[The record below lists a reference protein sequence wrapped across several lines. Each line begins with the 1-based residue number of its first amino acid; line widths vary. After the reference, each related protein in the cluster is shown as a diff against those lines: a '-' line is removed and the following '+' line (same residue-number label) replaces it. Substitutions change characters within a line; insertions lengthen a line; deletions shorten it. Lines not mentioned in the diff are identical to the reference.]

1 MDIENQQ
8 KAENSN
14 QIRRRLAEIDRQFD
28 RCPAY
33 YYKQTISTAP
43 LVFCAIGL
51 IAGIIIQDHLPI
63 PIQVWSSLM
72 ITCAVILIALPAL
85 FIIWPVIR
93 TKNFV
98 TLPFLTV
105 VLFICLGAIRMAS
118 FNSAPPNNIRN
129 LIGNEPNLA
138 TVRGVIVTEPYIDSN
153 DWKFS
158 KFTPADRS
166 SSFYLELT
174 EAEATTGWIKTGG
187 LVRVRVNEPIF
198 DLRAGD
204 RVQIYC
210 ILNKFNGPANP
221 GEFDMA
227 KYMARNGV
235 FVAGSADSRQAIEL
249 LSSDAAGLYPKAKS
263 WLSRIAVNSLLG
275 GPYPRDQS
283 ESSLLALV
291 LGYRTNIDKETYN
304 AFRKTGLLHFVCLS
318 GMNFAMVIGFVW
330 WVCKTAGLMK
340 PGRAIVCTI
349 AALLFLMVVPENAPA
364 FRAAV
369 ICFAFCA
376 SFIFRRRSNPFNS
389 LALAAVVLLLM
400 KPTGIFQPDWQLSF
414 VSVLG
419 ILLFSKPI
427 QNFLNETTSGWFVE
441 LEKRGLF
448 RRGIFEIVSLI
459 TSAFAVSV
467 AAWFANVGIL
477 LYHFY
482 GIQYLTTVWTVLVSP
497 LIGLISLLGYLKL
510 IIALFLPS
518 VSAVMGIIINRL
530 SDLLIWIV
538 KLFAGLNISEMLT
551 GKTNVAVILLFY
563 ALTIFA
569 FFFPLRR
576 HALKNIICVTAAVI
590 LVVSLA
596 LPWWQRTHG
605 DNLTVTILDVGHG
618 QAILAQMP
626 GGSNILLDA
635 GSQNR
640 SDVGTKVV
648 TPFLRYSGIGKIDAV
663 VIGHGDIDHINGM
676 PEITW
681 DTRTKVVYASKAFF
695 EDNRQT
701 TKFLRN
707 NLQKI
712 TEINNLP
719 QKFGS
724 SKIRVLWPISD
735 IQENN
740 SISDNDKSVVTLIE
754 YAGKRVLI
762 CSDIEKFAQNE
773 IFRLYPDLK
782 ADVLILPHHGS
793 AKTTEP
799 SFVDKTGAVVT
810 IASCSESSYEKGQ
823 VIGPRSGLKSYYTG
837 KNGAVTV
844 CINKQGIISTAAFAK
859 EKQPAY

>member
-1 MDIENQQ
+1 M
-8 KAENSN
+8 
-14 QIRRRLAEIDRQFD
+14 LG
-28 RCPAY
+28 
-33 YYKQTISTAP
+33 
-43 LVFCAIGL
+43 LCA
-51 IAGIIIQDHLPI
+51 A
-63 PIQVWSSLM
+63 
-72 ITCAVILIALPAL
+72 ILILSLIIYFFWPASETL
-85 FIIWPVIR
+85 KFY
-93 TKNFV
+93 
-98 TLPFLTV
+98 TLPLLAT
-105 VLFICLGAIRMAS
+105 VLFACLGAIRLAS
-118 FNSAPPNNIRN
+118 FNSAPPNDIRN
-129 LIGNEPNLA
+129 LVGNEPNLA

-158 KFTPADRS
+158 KFTPTDQS
-166 SSFYLELT
+166 SSFYIELT
-174 EAEATTGWIKTGG
+174 EAEATTGWVKTGG

-210 ILNKFNGPANP
+210 ILSKFGGPTNP
-221 GEFDMA
+221 GEFDIA

-249 LSSDAAGLYPKAKS
+249 LSSDATWLYPKAKS

-275 GPYPRDQS
+275 GPYPQDQS
-283 ESSLLALV
+283 ESLLVALV

-364 FRAAV
+364 LRAAF

-389 LALAAVVLLLM
+389 LALSAIVLLLM

-427 QNFLNETTSGWFVE
+427 QNFLTETTSGWFVE
-441 LEKRGLF
+441 PEKRGPLS
-448 RRGIFEIVSLI
+448 RGIFEIVSLI

-482 GIQYLTTVWTVLVSP
+482 GIQYLTTIWTVLVSP

-510 IIALFLPS
+510 IVALFLPS
-518 VSAVMGIIINRL
+518 VSALMGVIINHL
-530 SDLLIWIV
+530 SDWLIWIV
-538 KLFAGLNISEMLT
+538 KLFAGLNISEMLM
-551 GKTNVAVILLFY
+551 GKTNVAAILLFY

-576 HALKNIICVTAAVI
+576 QALKNIICATATLT

-605 DNLTVTILDVGHG
+605 DNLTVTVLDVGHG

-635 GSQNR
+635 GSQSR
-640 SDVGTKVV
+640 SDIGTRVV
-648 TPFLRYSGIGKIDAV
+648 SPFLRYNGIRNIDAV
-663 VIGHGDIDHINGM
+663 VISHPDIDHINGLLETIANCKIKAIYSDDLSSENQKNKATIKLLREELKRKGI
-676 PEITW
+676 EI
-681 DTRTKVVYASKAFF
+681 KPA
-695 EDNRQT
+695 EE
-701 TKFLRN
+701 
-707 NLQKI
+707 KI
-712 TEINNLP
+712 PLAGPATVKL
-719 QKFGS
+719 
-724 SKIRVLWPISD
+724 LWPNKTVYEDDKISA
-735 IQENN
+735 
-740 SISDNDKSVVTLIE
+740 NDKSVVMMIE

-762 CSDIEKFAQNE
+762 CSDIEKLAQNE

-782 ADVLILPHHGS
+782 ADVLIMPHHGS

-810 IASCSESSYEKGQ
+810 IASCSKSSYEKRQ
-823 VIGPRSGLKSYYTG
+823 VIRQRETIKSYYTG
-837 KNGAVTV
+837 LDGAITV
-844 CINKQGIISTAAFAK
+844 RVNKQGSLNTTAFAK

>member
-1 MDIENQQ
+1 
-8 KAENSN
+8 
-14 QIRRRLAEIDRQFD
+14 
-28 RCPAY
+28 
-33 YYKQTISTAP
+33 
-43 LVFCAIGL
+43 
-51 IAGIIIQDHLPI
+51 
-63 PIQVWSSLM
+63 M
-72 ITCAVILIALPAL
+72 ITCAVILIALPAF

-105 VLFICLGAIRMAS
+105 VLFICLGAIRLAS
-118 FNSAPPNNIRN
+118 FNSAPPNDIRN
-129 LIGNEPNLA
+129 LVGNEPNLA
-138 TVRGVIVTEPYIDSN
+138 TVRGVIVTEPYIDGN

-283 ESSLLALV
+283 ESLLLALV

-318 GMNFAMVIGFVW
+318 GMNFAIVIGFVW

-349 AALLFLMVVPENAPA
+349 TAILFLMVVPENAPA
-364 FRAAV
+364 LRAAF

-389 LALAAVVLLLM
+389 LALSAVVLLLM
-400 KPTGIFQPDWQLSF
+400 KPTGIFQADWQLSF

-427 QNFLNETTSGWFVE
+427 QNFLNEMTSGWFVE
-441 LEKRGLF
+441 PEKRGLLS
-448 RRGIFEIVSLI
+448 RGIFEIVSLI
-459 TSAFAVSV
+459 TPAFAVSV

-510 IIALFLPS
+510 IVALFLPS
-518 VSAVMGIIINRL
+518 VSALMGVIINHL

-538 KLFAGLNISEMLT
+538 KFFAGLNISEMLT
-551 GKTNVAVILLFY
+551 GKTDVAVILLFY
-563 ALTIFA
+563 ILTIFA

-576 HALKNIICVTAAVI
+576 QALKNIICVTATVI

-605 DNLTVTILDVGHG
+605 DNLTVTVLDVGHG

-640 SDVGTKVV
+640 SDVGTRVV
-648 TPFLRYSGIGKIDAV
+648 TPFLRYNGIRTIDAI
-663 VIGHGDIDHINGM
+663 VISHPEIDHTNGLL
-676 PEITW
+676 EIF
-681 DTRTKVVYASKAFF
+681 DNCKAKVVYSDALFFNDHKNNASA
-695 EDNRQT
+695 
-701 TKFLRN
+701 KFLREELIRKGIEIRPAGDKIPITGPVTVKLFWPNRETYEDDKINAN
-707 NLQKI
+707 N
-712 TEINNLP
+712 
-719 QKFGS
+719 
-724 SKIRVLWPISD
+724 
-735 IQENN
+735 
-740 SISDNDKSVVTLIE
+740 KSVVMTIE
-754 YAGKRVLI
+754 YTGRKILTT
-762 CSDIEKFAQNE
+762 SDIEKFAQNE
-773 IFRLYPDLK
+773 ILRLYPDLK
-782 ADVLILPHHGS
+782 ADVLIMPHHGS
-793 AKTTEP
+793 ARTTEP
-799 SFVDKTGAVVT
+799 SFVDKTGAAVT

-823 VIGPRSGLKSYYTG
+823 VIGPRAGLKSYYTG
-837 KNGAVTV
+837 KNGAVIV
-844 CINKQGIISTAAFAK
+844 RVNKQGTLNTAAFAK

>member
-1 MDIENQQ
+1 MDNIQQ
-8 KAENSN
+8 K
-14 QIRRRLAEIDRQFD
+14 LAEIDRQFD
-28 RCPAY
+28 RGPAY
-33 YYKQTISTAP
+33 YYKQSVSTAP

-51 IAGIIIQDHLPI
+51 IAGIIIQDHLPA
-63 PIQVWSSLM
+63 PIQVWSSLL
-72 ITCAVILIALPAL
+72 ITFAAILIGLPVL
-85 FIIWPVIR
+85 FIIWPVMR
-93 TKNFV
+93 TKNLV

-105 VLFICLGAIRMAS
+105 ILFICLGAIRMAS
-118 FNSAPPNNIRN
+118 FNSAPPNDIRN
-129 LIGNEPNLA
+129 LVGSKPNLA

-158 KFTPADRS
+158 KFTPTDQS

-174 EAEATTGWIKTGG
+174 EAEATTGWVKTSG

-198 DLRAGD
+198 DLREGD

-210 ILNKFNGPANP
+210 ILNKFDGPANP

-249 LSSDAAGLYPKAKS
+249 LSNGASTTGLYTKAKS

-283 ESSLLALV
+283 ESLLLALV

-349 AALLFLMVVPENAPA
+349 AAVLFLMVVPENAPA
-364 FRAAV
+364 LRAAV

-389 LALAAVVLLLM
+389 LALSAVVLLLM
-400 KPTGIFQPDWQLSF
+400 KPTGIFQADWQLSF

-419 ILLFSKPI
+419 ILLFSKPV
-427 QNFLNETTSGWFVE
+427 QNFLTETTSGWFAE
-441 LEKRGLF
+441 PEKRNLTS
-448 RRGIFEIVSLI
+448 RVIFEIVSLI
-459 TSAFAVSV
+459 TSAFAVSL

-482 GIQYLTTVWTVLVSP
+482 GIQYLTTIWTVLVSP

-510 IIALFLPS
+510 IVAFFLPS
-518 VSAVMGIIINRL
+518 VSAVMGIIINWL
-530 SDLLIWIV
+530 SNLLIWIV

-551 GKTNVAVILLFY
+551 GKTNIAVILLFY
-563 ALTIFA
+563 TLTILT

-576 HALKNIICVTAAVI
+576 QVLKNIICVTATII

-605 DNLTVTILDVGHG
+605 DNLTVTVLDVGHG
-618 QAILAQMP
+618 QAILAQLP
-626 GGSNILLDA
+626 GGVNILFDA
-635 GSQNR
+635 GSLSR
-640 SDVGTKVV
+640 SDVGTRVV
-648 TPFLRYSGIGKIDAV
+648 TPFLRYSGIRTIDAV
-663 VIGHGDIDHINGM
+663 VISHPEIDHINGLLETLDNCKTNAIYSDDLSSENQKNKATVKLLREELLRKGIKIK
-676 PEITW
+676 PVEDKIPITSPATVKLIW
-681 DTRTKVVYASKAFF
+681 PNKAIY
-695 EDNRQT
+695 EDDKINA
-701 TKFLRN
+701 N
-707 NLQKI
+707 N
-712 TEINNLP
+712 
-719 QKFGS
+719 
-724 SKIRVLWPISD
+724 
-735 IQENN
+735 
-740 SISDNDKSVVTLIE
+740 KSVVMMID
-754 YAGKRVLI
+754 YAGRKILAT
-762 CSDIEKFAQNE
+762 SDIEKLAQNE

-782 ADVLILPHHGS
+782 ADVLIMPHHGS

-799 SFVDKTGAVVT
+799 TFIDQIGAAVT
-810 IASCSESSYEKGQ
+810 IASCSESSYEKRQ

-837 KNGAVTV
+837 KNGAITV
-844 CINKQGIISTAAFAK
+844 CINKQGIINTTAK

>member
-1 MDIENQQ
+1 MN
-8 KAENSN
+8 N
-14 QIRRRLAEIDRQFD
+14 IRQRLAEIDRQFD
-28 RCPAY
+28 RGPAY
-33 YYKQTISTAP
+33 YYKQTVSTAP

-51 IAGIIIQDHLPI
+51 IAGIIIQDHFPS
-63 PIQVWSSLM
+63 PVWGRWLLLGFC
-72 ITCAVILIALPAL
+72 TAILILSL
-85 FIIWPVIR
+85 IIHFFWLASE
-93 TKNFV
+93 TLKFY
-98 TLPFLTV
+98 TLPLLAT
-105 VLFICLGAIRMAS
+105 VLFACLGAIRIAS
-118 FNSAPPNNIRN
+118 FNSTPPNDIRN
-129 LIGNEPNLA
+129 LVGSEPNLA
-138 TVRGVIVTEPYIDSN
+138 TVRGVIVTEPYIDGN

-158 KFTPADRS
+158 KFTPTDQS

-174 EAEATTGWIKTGG
+174 EAEATTGWVKTGG

-198 DLRAGD
+198 DLREGD

-210 ILNKFNGPANP
+210 ILNKFNGPTNP
-221 GEFDMA
+221 GEFDIA

-275 GPYPRDQS
+275 GPYPQDQS
-283 ESSLLALV
+283 ESLLVALV

-349 AALLFLMVVPENAPA
+349 AAVLFLMVVPENAPA

-376 SFIFRRRSNPFNS
+376 SFIFRRRSNTFNS
-389 LALAAVVLLLM
+389 LALAAIVLLLM

-414 VSVLG
+414 ASVLG
-419 ILLFSKPI
+419 ILMFCPPFFSLLRDKTIDHPWFTDFVKSRP
-427 QNFLNETTSGWFVE
+427 FLPRIIKSPEPYSMFSTSFTAW
-441 LEKRGLF
+441 LA
-448 RRGIFEIVSLI
+448 
-459 TSAFAVSV
+459 TS
-467 AAWFANVGIL
+467 GIL
-477 LYHFY
+477 LYNFY
-482 GIQYLTTVWTVLVSP
+482 GIQWLTSIWTVLVSP

-510 IIALFLPS
+510 IVALFLPS
-518 VSAVMGIIINRL
+518 VSAVMGIIINWL
-530 SDLLIWIV
+530 SDWLIWIV
-538 KLFAGLNISEMLT
+538 KFLANLNVPEILT
-551 GKTNVAVILLFY
+551 GKTSVAVILLFY
-563 ALTIFA
+563 ALIIFA

-576 HALKNIICVTAAVI
+576 QVLKNIICIMASVI

-605 DNLTVTILDVGHG
+605 DNLTVTVLDVGHG

-676 PEITW
+676 PEITGN
-681 DTRTKVVYASKAFF
+681 TRTKVIYASKAFF
-695 EDNRQT
+695 EDSRQT
-701 TKFLRN
+701 TKFLRDE
-707 NLQKI
+707 LQQI
-712 TEINNLP
+712 VEINNLP

-724 SKIRVLWPISD
+724 SKMRVLWPIPD

-762 CSDIEKFAQNE
+762 CSDIEKLSQNE
-773 IFRLYPDLK
+773 IFRLYPNLK
-782 ADVLILPHHGS
+782 ADILIMPHHGS

-799 SFVDKTGAVVT
+799 SFVDKTGAAVT

-823 VIGPRSGLKSYYTG
+823 VIRLRSGQKSYYTG
-837 KNGAVTV
+837 KDGAVTV
-844 CINKQGIISTAAFAK
+844 CINKQGIINTTAFAK
-859 EKQPAY
+859 

>member
-1 MDIENQQ
+1 MDDIRQ
-8 KAENSN
+8 K
-14 QIRRRLAEIDRQFD
+14 LAEIDRQLD
-28 RCPAY
+28 QCPAY
-33 YYKQTISTAP
+33 YYKQTVSTAP

-51 IAGIIIQDHLPI
+51 IAGIIIQDPLPS
-63 PIQVWSSLM
+63 PVWSRWLLLGFC
-72 ITCAVILIALPAL
+72 TAILILSL
-85 FIIWPVIR
+85 IIYFFWLASE
-93 TKNFV
+93 TLKLY
-98 TLPFLTV
+98 TLPLLAT
-105 VLFICLGAIRMAS
+105 VLFIFLGAIRIAS
-118 FNSAPPNNIRN
+118 FNSAPPNDIRN
-129 LIGNEPNLA
+129 FVGSKTIPA
-138 TVRGVIVTEPYIDSN
+138 AVRGVIVTEPYIDGN

-158 KFTPADRS
+158 KFTPTDQS

-174 EAEATTGWIKTGG
+174 EAEATTGWVNTGG

-198 DLRAGD
+198 DLRAGN
-204 RVQIYC
+204 RIQIYC
-210 ILNKFNGPANP
+210 ILNKFNSPTNP
-221 GEFDMA
+221 GEFDIA

-249 LSSDAAGLYPKAKS
+249 LSSDAGTTGLYTNAKS
-263 WLSRIAVNSLLG
+263 WLSRIAVNALLG

-283 ESSLLALV
+283 ESLLLALV

-364 FRAAV
+364 LRAAF

-389 LALAAVVLLLM
+389 LALSAVVLLLM
-400 KPTGIFQPDWQLSF
+400 KPTGIFQADWQLSF

-427 QNFLNETTSGWFVE
+427 QNFLTETTSGWFVE
-441 LEKRGLF
+441 PEKRNLTS
-448 RRGIFEIVSLI
+448 RSIFEIVSLT

-482 GIQYLTTVWTVLVSP
+482 GIQYLTTIWTVLVSP

-510 IIALFLPS
+510 IVAFFLPT
-518 VSAVMGIIINRL
+518 VSAVMGIIINWL
-530 SDLLIWIV
+530 SDWLIRIV
-538 KLFAGLNISEMLT
+538 KFLANLNIPEMLT

-563 ALTIFA
+563 VLVIFA

-576 HALKNIICVTAAVI
+576 QILKNIICVTASVM

-596 LPWWQRTHG
+596 TPWWQRTHG
-605 DNLTVTILDVGHG
+605 DNLTVTVLDVGHG

-626 GGSNILLDA
+626 GGSNILFDA

-640 SDVGTKVV
+640 SDIGTRVIS
-648 TPFLRYSGIGKIDAV
+648 PFLRYNGIRKINAV
-663 VIGHGDIDHINGM
+663 IIGHGDIDHINGI
-676 PEITW
+676 PEVTG
-681 DTRTKVVYASKAFF
+681 DTSIKTIYASKAFF

-701 TKFLRN
+701 AKFLRN
-707 NLQKI
+707 ELQQI
-712 TEINNLP
+712 AQINVAEINNLP
-719 QKFGS
+719 QKFGP
-724 SKIRVLWPISD
+724 SKIQVLWPIPD

-754 YAGKRVLI
+754 HAGKRVLI
-762 CSDIEKFAQNE
+762 CSDIEKFAQRE
-773 IFRLYPDLK
+773 ILRLYPDLK
-782 ADVLILPHHGS
+782 ADVLIMPHHGS
-793 AKTTEP
+793 AKTAEP
-799 SFVDKTGAVVT
+799 SFVDKTGAAVA

-823 VIGPRSGLKSYYTG
+823 VIGPRPGLKSYYTG

-844 CINKQGIISTAAFAK
+844 RINKQGIINTTAK

>member
-1 MDIENQQ
+1 M
-8 KAENSN
+8 
-14 QIRRRLAEIDRQFD
+14 
-28 RCPAY
+28 
-33 YYKQTISTAP
+33 
-43 LVFCAIGL
+43 
-51 IAGIIIQDHLPI
+51 
-63 PIQVWSSLM
+63 
-72 ITCAVILIALPAL
+72 L
-85 FIIWPVIR
+85 FA
-93 TKNFV
+93 
-98 TLPFLTV
+98 
-105 VLFICLGAIRMAS
+105 CLGAIRLAS
-118 FNSAPPNNIRN
+118 FNSAPPNDIRN
-129 LIGNEPNLA
+129 LVGNEPNMA
-138 TVRGVIVTEPYIDSN
+138 AVRGMIVTEPYIDGS

-158 KFTPADRS
+158 KFTPTDQS
-166 SSFYLELT
+166 SSFYIELT
-174 EAEATTGWIKTGG
+174 EAEATTGWVKTGG

-198 DLRAGD
+198 DLREGD

-210 ILNKFNGPANP
+210 ILNKFNGPTNP

-227 KYMARNGV
+227 KYMARNSV

-283 ESSLLALV
+283 ESLLLALV

-364 FRAAV
+364 LRAAV

-389 LALAAVVLLLM
+389 LALSAVVLLLM
-400 KPTGIFQPDWQLSF
+400 KPTGIFQADWQLSF

-419 ILLFSKPI
+419 ILLFSKPV
-427 QNFLNETTSGWFVE
+427 QNFLTETTSGWFVE
-441 LEKRGLF
+441 PEKRNLLG
-448 RRGIFEIVSLI
+448 RGIFEIVSLI
-459 TSAFAVSV
+459 ASALAVSV

-482 GIQYLTTVWTVLVSP
+482 GIQYLTTIWTVLVSP
-497 LIGLISLLGYLKL
+497 LIGLVSLLGYLKL
-510 IIALFLPS
+510 IVALFLPS
-518 VSAVMGIIINRL
+518 VSALMGVIINHL
-530 SDLLIWIV
+530 SNLLIWIV

-551 GKTNVAVILLFY
+551 GKTNVVVILLFY

-576 HALKNIICVTAAVI
+576 QILKNIICVTATII
-590 LVVSLA
+590 LVISLA
-596 LPWWQRTHG
+596 LPWWQKTHG
-605 DNLTVTILDVGHG
+605 DNLAVTVLDVGHG
-618 QAILAQMP
+618 QAILAQLP
-626 GGSNILLDA
+626 GGTNILFDA
-635 GSQNR
+635 GSLSR
-640 SDVGTKVV
+640 SDVGTRVV

-663 VIGHGDIDHINGM
+663 VIGHGDTDHINGM
-676 PEITW
+676 PEITG
-681 DTRTKVVYASKAFF
+681 DTRTKAVYASKAFF

-701 TKFLRN
+701 TKFLRGK
-707 NLQKI
+707 LQQI
-712 TEINNLP
+712 AEINNLP

-724 SKIRVLWPISD
+724 SKIRVLWPIPD

-762 CSDIEKFAQNE
+762 CSDIEKLAQNE

-782 ADVLILPHHGS
+782 TDVLIMPHHGS

-799 SFVDKTGAVVT
+799 TFVDKTGAAVT
-810 IASCSESSYEKGQ
+810 IASCSKSSYDKRQ
-823 VIGPRSGLKSYYTG
+823 VLRQSKTIKSYYTG
-837 KNGAVTV
+837 LDGAVTV
-844 CINKQGIISTAAFAK
+844 RVNKQGFINTTAFSK